1 MNEIEIKAII
11 VGLGSRAK
19 LKRQQLNLS
28 IKELSSLTGI
38 SVSSIKRFE
47 SGSLSTSIYNIIKL
61 NNFLKFND
69 DFNLTP
75 LIILFYLK
83 YFLPPF

>member
-11 VGLGSRAK
+11 VGLVSRAK

-69 DFNLTP
+69 DFNS
-75 LIILFYLK
+75 LFSINK
-83 YFLPPF
+83 N